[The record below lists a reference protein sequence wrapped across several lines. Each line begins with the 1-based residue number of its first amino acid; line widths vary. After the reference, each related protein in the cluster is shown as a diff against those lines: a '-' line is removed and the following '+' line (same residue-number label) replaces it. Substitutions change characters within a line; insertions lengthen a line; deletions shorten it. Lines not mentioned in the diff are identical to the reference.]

1 LGNIFQPIGENNRQ
15 LTEEEIELI
24 NEIEMHG
31 EQLDALINK
40 IRKLERIDRRWVNLA
55 TDDLQTGIMKLIRS
69 VTKTTGF

>member
-1 LGNIFQPIGENNRQ
+1 MGNIFQPIGENNRQ

>member
-1 LGNIFQPIGENNRQ
+1 MGNIFQPIGENNRQ
-15 LTEEEIELI
+15 LTEEEIELM

-55 TDDLQTGIMKLIRS
+55 TDDLQTGIMKLTRS
-69 VTKTTGF
+69 VARSSSF